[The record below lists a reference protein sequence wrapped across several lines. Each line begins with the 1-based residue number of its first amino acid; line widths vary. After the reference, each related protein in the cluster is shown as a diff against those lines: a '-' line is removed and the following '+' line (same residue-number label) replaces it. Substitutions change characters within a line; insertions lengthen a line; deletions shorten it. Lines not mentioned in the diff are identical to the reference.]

1 MENILIILL
10 VFTIFSCSAN
20 AKVEETE
27 VTETEES
34 TPTEEVI
41 NVYNYDNIP
50 YESLKEYSESF
61 NKNSAWSFSGD
72 GSFNSELNKKT
83 IHINSGEVSLNSAS
97 MMLKNGNHILSFSSN
112 VGGNIKV
119 YSSDGV
125 YLDTSFE
132 PGSISLSFFINQTNY
147 ETVVSFSFNG
157 DNSDVVIDDFNIDSN
172 NRKYGA
178 LINQVTYLDNLEKQV
193 VFRSNPGNYFGVY
206 NSNDELVYV
215 GDTSEA
221 IYENDTDEWLYK
233 GFFGDLKDSGSYYIK
248 SEFGCYS
255 NVFSISEGYDSLLSD
270 ALNAIYVQRCG
281 YQTDG
286 VLGHPECHTSDSKV
300 FSFTDET
307 YINTTGGWHDAGDYG
322 KYTIVENKVIAD
334 LLFSYM
340 YGKNSDSALID
351 EIEFGLDYILKLQKD
366 DGSVYNKVVSKSFA
380 GFVSPELDNKETYL
394 LYTWTSCTASFAGIT
409 GLAYE
414 AFKDSNPDL
423 ASRCLEAFNKAITFL
438 YDNQSASN
446 RTNPDDFNVGTYYVD
461 DESDE
466 RLFAYA
472 LAYKLTL
479 DDKYMDLCKQILNSG
494 VDKSDRVANCRV
506 YAYTILLDS
515 LKYNSDL
522 YNTVK
527 DALEN
532 ECNSLCDGSANN
544 VYAYPYASYL
554 WGSNAHV
561 VEAINELLLGSRY
574 LKDER
579 YVTKASEMINYI
591 LGLNTLNMSFIWGYG
606 YSYPSGIHSRLAY
619 SKGQNMIKGA
629 MCNGVDQ
636 YLSDGVI
643 GNYFN
648 EESPIGTRFV
658 DNSDSYSNVE
668 PAINYNSALYLSLS
682 LLEYANNNSLQ

>member
-10 VFTIFSCSAN
+10 VFTIFSCSTN

-27 VTETEES
+27 LTETEES
-34 TPTEEVI
+34 TPTEEII

-83 IHINSGEVSLNSAS
+83 VHINSGEVSLNSAS
-97 MMLKNGNHILSFSSN
+97 MMLKNGNHTLSFSSN

-147 ETVVSFSFNG
+147 ETVISFSFSG
-157 DNSDVVIDDFNIDSN
+157 DNSDVVIDGLNIYSD

-281 YQTDG
+281 YETEG
-286 VLGHPECHTSDSKV
+286 VLGHPACHTADSKV
-300 FSFTDET
+300 FTYISET

-340 YGKNSDSALID
+340 YGKNTDSALID

-366 DGSVYNKVVSKSFA
+366 SGSVYNKVVSKSFA
-380 GFVSPELDNKETYL
+380 NFISPESDNQQTYL
-394 LYTWTSCTASFAGIT
+394 LWAWTSCSASFAGIT

-423 ASRCLEAFNKAITFL
+423 ANKCLEAFNKAINFL
-438 YDNQSASN
+438 TDYKDMSN
-446 RTNPDDFNVGTYYVD
+446 EQNPSDFNVGTYYVD
-461 DESDE
+461 NESDE

-472 LAYKLTL
+472 MAYKLTKE
-479 DDKYMDLCKQILNSG
+479 DKYKDLCIELINNG
-494 VDKSDRVANCRV
+494 VDKDDRVANCRV

-515 LKYNSDL
+515 LEYNSDF
-522 YNTVK
+522 YNAVK
-527 DALEN
+527 DTLKY
-532 ECNSLCDGSANN
+532 ECDGICDGSINN
-544 VYAYPYASYL
+544 VYAYPYSTYM

-561 VEAINELLLGSRY
+561 SEAINELLLGSRY

-591 LGLNTLNMSFIWGYG
+591 LGLNTLDMSFIWGYG
-606 YSYPSGIHSRLAY
+606 YSYPSTIHSRLAY
-619 SKGQNMIKGA
+619 SKGQNSIKGA

-636 YLSDGVI
+636 LLTDGEI
-643 GNYFN
+643 GKYFS
-648 EESPIGTRFV
+648 EESPIGIRFV
-658 DNSDSYSNVE
+658 DNRDSYSNVE